1 MPEFWDIYLK
11 KDRKRLQVW
20 EIASNLPPNWSFWW
34 KTNARK
40 HVFLTRNF
48 IFFALCLSV
57 FPNKTCP
64 GNSNIFRRQKLVRG
78 IPTLSGEFLSGEFQ
92 PPCKK
97 WGLSVALC
105 VFFYMCEVL
114 PAADCW
120 LRKIETCC
128 WAASNWAAA
137 RGLTIG
143 WLAEE
148 RVKAMIH
155 RLWSFRANLRAWSSF
170 ETP

>member
-92 PPCKK
+92 PPCTSLK
-97 WGLSVALC
+97 S
-105 VFFYMCEVL
+105 
-114 PAADCW
+114 W
-120 LRKIETCC
+120 LRPCIDIG
-128 WAASNWAAA
+128 
-137 RGLTIG
+137 GLVVFWFST
-143 WLAEE
+143 A
-148 RVKAMIH
+148 VKNVK
-155 RLWSFRANLRAWSSF
+155 RLLPICHNDYGALWD
-170 ETP
+170 